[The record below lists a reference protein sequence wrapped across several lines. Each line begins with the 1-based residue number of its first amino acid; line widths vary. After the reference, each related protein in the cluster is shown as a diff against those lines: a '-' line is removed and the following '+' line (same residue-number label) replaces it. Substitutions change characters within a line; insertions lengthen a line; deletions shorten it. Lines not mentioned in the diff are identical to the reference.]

1 MTNKRQT
8 YSEETL
14 QEAVRLCN
22 EEGMSYGE
30 GQTKKKEKRR
40 NNLRNLK
47 KFKKKRRRRDY

>member
-22 EEGMSYGE
+22 EEGMSYGDAQLSI
-30 GQTKKKEKRR
+30 GILGIGIVKKLSLK
-40 NNLRNLK
+40 NN
-47 KFKKKRRRRDY
+47 